1 MSSTTTPIQ
10 LDAQLRQQQQQV
22 ATTTT
27 TTDDHHHSQVVS
39 SILTALDGREEEPPL
54 LTTKEVTALT
64 VLCASTTTGSSD
76 LGFADVD
83 VELVIDLVD
92 HLETLVSNAVASVNG
107 NVLEAA
113 AHVIVSN
120 SNNAKEV
127 QSTIRAVSLYF

>member
-10 LDAQLRQQQQQV
+10 LDAQLRQQQV
-22 ATTTT
+22 ATTNPAETT
-27 TTDDHHHSQVVS
+27 HHHSQVVS